1 MLEPYYN
8 KVADFAMEFISDGR
22 GTVRYCGLSVFD
34 TRSGAYSGSVLD
46 TEEEKT
52 ARLGAWISPA
62 LLLMIKEQLTMVL
75 SKRLGSS
82 YRGPLGVDMM
92 VVSVDNQLMVHPC
105 VELNLRLTMGHVALA
120 LTRRLA
126 VTPKIMSIVYTDKYR
141 LKVGAPI

>member
-1 MLEPYYN
+1 
-8 KVADFAMEFISDGR
+8 
-22 GTVRYCGLSVFD
+22 
-34 TRSGAYSGSVLD
+34 
-46 TEEEKT
+46 
-52 ARLGAWISPA
+52 
-62 LLLMIKEQLTMVL
+62 
-75 SKRLGSS
+75 
-82 YRGPLGVDMM
+82 MM